1 MLSESVYNFAAA
13 SRRSTGAG
21 SGSTAD
27 QDSDSQ
33 QYDSQTTQLQLAASI
48 QQQQQQQ
55 QSSQQ
60 SQQPQQPQTQSKPR
74 NKRKNFKPIS
84 SRMAE
89 VSDESDDREDDGEA
103 NNDEANATGNDD
115 GSDMLDYERK
125 TLLQGGEERTGAP
138 TQSGKQRLNNNEV
151 IPMDLSVATRPPSSE
166 GDDDSGDSYRHKFI
180 LEQLRSQ
187 KMYSPGTDVSLRIIV
202 EIINVFLYNLT
213 TKSSVYTPGEKSS
226 VGIVGQ
232 KRRQRR
238 TDGPGPV
245 ESAGRAAGRPG

>member
-48 QQQQQQQ
+48 QQQQQQQQ

-202 EIINVFLYNLT
+202 EIINVFPYILT
-213 TKSSVYTPGEKSS
+213 INQILCVHT
-226 VGIVGQ
+226 
-232 KRRQRR
+232 RREVQRR
-238 TDGPGPV
+238 NRRTKA
-245 ESAGRAAGRPG
+245 SAASDRWTRTS